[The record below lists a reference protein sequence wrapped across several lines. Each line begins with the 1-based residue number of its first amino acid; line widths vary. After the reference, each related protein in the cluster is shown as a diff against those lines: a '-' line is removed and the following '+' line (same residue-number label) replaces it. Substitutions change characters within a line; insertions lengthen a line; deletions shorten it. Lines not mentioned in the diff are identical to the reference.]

1 MVGLGVAMMAMACLP
16 AHAGGP
22 MAAPTPMGKL
32 AGNCAAWQARPAV
45 QIRLFFGLRRPDGR
59 KITNRD
65 WRAFLRDVV
74 TPRFP
79 TGFSV
84 LRGDGQWQDRESGH
98 VGHEPM
104 RVLWIAT
111 VPDATVAARID
122 TIRQTYRQ
130 RFAQQ
135 SVGLAVTT
143 GCDAF

>member
-1 MVGLGVAMMAMACLP
+1 MACPP
-16 AHAGGP
+16 AHAAGR
-22 MAAPTPMGKL
+22 MAPAIPMG
-32 AGNCAAWQARPAV
+32 AVAAACAAWQARPDM

-59 KITNRD
+59 KITNRE
-65 WRAFLRDVV
+65 WRDFVRDVV
-74 TPRFP
+74 TPQFP

-98 VGHEPM
+98 IGHEPL

-111 VPDATVAARID
+111 APDATVVARID
-122 TIRQTYRQ
+122 TIRRTYRQ

-135 SVGLAVTT
+135 SVGLAVTA